1 MFIELTEILVC
12 PACRAEGAEEHVQ
25 GLVAVVQGRNE
36 RRVVEGWLGCPQCE
50 ARYPIRGGAVHFLDD
65 EPEAAPEAVLEAAP
79 EAAPSEIEAERALQA
94 AALLGAH
101 EAAGYLVLGRGLD
114 AIAEALSRL
123 APGCEVVAVGCLG
136 VAPAPG
142 EMSLRISRLQGTVD
156 EALPFRSGSVAGI
169 ALLAPDRSVLMEA
182 LRVLQ
187 PAGRLVA
194 FGPERHPPAGESR
207 AGLAAIEGIEGLE
220 VVAREEHV
228 LVAVRS

>member
-1 MFIELTEILVC
+1 LFIELTEILVC
-12 PACRAEGAEEHVQ
+12 PACRAEGAMEYAQ
-25 GLVAVVQGRNE
+25 GLVAVVQGRSE

-50 ARYPIRGGAVHFLDD
+50 ARYPIRGGVVHFSDD
-65 EPEAAPEAVLEAAP
+65 EPEAAPSA
-79 EAAPSEIEAERALQA
+79 IEAERVLQA

-123 APGCEVVAVGCLG
+123 ATGCEVVAVGCPG

-142 EMSLRISRLQGTVD
+142 EVSLWISRLQGTVD

-169 ALLAPDRSVLMEA
+169 ALLAPDQSVLLEA
-182 LRVLQ
+182 LRVLR

-194 FGPERHPPAGESR
+194 FGPERLAPAGESR
-207 AGLAAIEGIEGLE
+207 SDLAAVEGIEGLQ
-220 VVAREEHV
+220 VVAKEEHV
-228 LVAVRS
+228 LVAVRT